1 MSTATTMRTSTSTRT
16 QTAVHLT
23 DVITG
28 AFSHIVA
35 SLGLSAGYLQSNW
48 NTIETGLMT
57 WIEEGT
63 LANVSLEFGDST
75 NPVAIVEIPLQYRY
89 TGTGDAEFVANR
101 ARLARQMAKI
111 QRIPAGTSYRV
122 LVSHTGTHTEVLGWY
137 TTTAASRD
145 GLTSYN
151 LGSLGYG
158 PDASVSMNYLSRRA

>member
-1 MSTATTMRTSTSTRT
+1 MSTSTRMRTSTSTRT
-16 QTAVHLT
+16 QTAVYLT

-28 AFSHIVA
+28 AFSQIVA
-35 SLGLSAGYLQSNW
+35 SLGLSAGHLQNNW
-48 NTIETGLMT
+48 TTIETGLMT

-63 LANVSLEFGDST
+63 LTKVSLEFGDSS

-89 TGTGDAEFVANR
+89 SGTGDAEFVANR

-111 QRIPAGTSYRV
+111 QQIPVGTNYRV
-122 LVSHTGTHTEVLGWY
+122 VVNRSGHYTDVPGWHA
-137 TTTAASRD
+137 TTAASRD

-158 PDASVSMNYLSRRA
+158 PDASLSMNYLYRST